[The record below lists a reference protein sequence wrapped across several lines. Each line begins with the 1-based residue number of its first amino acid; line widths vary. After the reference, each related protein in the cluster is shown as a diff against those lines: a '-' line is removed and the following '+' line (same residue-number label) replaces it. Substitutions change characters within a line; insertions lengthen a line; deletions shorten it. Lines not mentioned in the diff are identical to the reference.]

1 MITPDM
7 KIYNIVKQ
15 YPELMD
21 VLIEQSPKFIKLR
34 NKVVFN
40 TMAKIT
46 NVYDAAKIGSLETE
60 DLLLALNKA
69 IGKDQEFLSQKAE
82 NKLVVEDKLSFNES
96 SNSVDWQDMID
107 SFAIIDA
114 RELGDDAFS
123 KIMDLAKTINNGEGF
138 CAIQKFE
145 PVPLYN
151 ALERRGFEHFTSKI
165 SEEEY
170 RAYFY
175 KK

>member
-21 VLIEQSPKFIKLR
+21 VLVEQSPKFVKLK

-46 NVYDAAKIGSLETE
+46 NIYDAAKIGSLETE
-60 DLLLALNKA
+60 DLLLSLNKA
-69 IGKDQEFLSQKAE
+69 IGKEQEFLSQKAE
-82 NKLVVEDKLSFNES
+82 DRLVEEVKLSFNDN
-96 SNSVDWQDMID
+96 NSVDWQDMID
-107 SFAIIDA
+107 SFAVIDA

-123 KIMDLAKTINNGEGF
+123 AIMDLAKTINKGEGF

-151 ALERRGFEHFTSKI
+151 ALERRGFEHFTIKI

>member
-7 KIYNIVKQ
+7 KIYNIVKE

-21 VLIEQSPKFIKLR
+21 VLIEQSPKFVKLK

-46 NVYDAAKIGSLETE
+46 NVYDAAKIGSLETY

-69 IGKDQEFLSQKAE
+69 IGKEQEFLSQKTE
-82 NKLVVEDKLSFNES
+82 NNFTVENKLSFNEE
-96 SNSVDWQDMID
+96 NSVSWQGMVD
-107 SFAIIDA
+107 SFEVIDA
-114 RELGDDAFS
+114 RELGDDAFT
-123 KIMDLAKTINNGEGF
+123 KIMDLAKIIKQGEGF

-145 PVPLYN
+145 PIPLYN
-151 ALERRGFEHFTSKI
+151 ALERRGFEHLTIKI
-165 SEEEY
+165 SDEEY

>member
-7 KIYNIVKQ
+7 KIYNIVKE

-21 VLIEQSPKFIKLR
+21 VLIEQSPKFVKLK

-46 NVYDAAKIGSLETE
+46 NVYDAAKIGSLDTN

-69 IGKDQEFLSQKAE
+69 IGKEQEFSSQNMENNPEEE
-82 NKLVVEDKLSFNES
+82 NKLNFTEENNVS
-96 SNSVDWQDMID
+96 WQDLID
-107 SFAIIDA
+107 AFEVIDA
-114 RELGDDAFS
+114 RELGDDAFTN
-123 KIMDLAKTINNGEGF
+123 IMDLAKIIKQGDGF
-138 CAIQKFE
+138 CVIQKFE
-145 PVPLYN
+145 PIPLYN
-151 ALERRGFEHFTSKI
+151 ALDRRGFEHLTVKI

-170 RAYFY
+170 KTYFY

>member
-21 VLIEQSPKFIKLR
+21 VLIEQSPKFVKLK

-46 NVYDAAKIGSLETE
+46 NVYDAAKIGSLKTE

-69 IGKDQEFLSQKAE
+69 IGKEQEFLNHKAE
-82 NKLVVEDKLSFNES
+82 NMITEENKLSFSEN
-96 SNSVDWQDMID
+96 NSVSWQDLID
-107 SFAIIDA
+107 TFKVIDA

-123 KIMDLAKTINNGEGF
+123 RIMDLAKIINQGEGF

-145 PVPLYN
+145 PIPLFN
-151 ALERRGFEHFTSKI
+151 ALERRGFEHYTIKI
-165 SEEEY
+165 SDEEY